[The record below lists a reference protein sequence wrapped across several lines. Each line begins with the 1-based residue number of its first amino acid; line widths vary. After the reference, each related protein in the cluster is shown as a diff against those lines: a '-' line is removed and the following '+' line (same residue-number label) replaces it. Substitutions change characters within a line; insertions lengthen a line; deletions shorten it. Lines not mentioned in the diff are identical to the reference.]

1 MKKDAELMTLENRR
15 KDSLSILIEN
25 ILLAFAK
32 YEKET
37 IIWIINK
44 AFENK
49 NLKGKLLEASG
60 QNMDD
65 FFMKMEL
72 KK

>member
-1 MKKDAELMTLENRR
+1 VKKDAELMTLENRR

-37 IIWIINK
+37 I
-44 AFENK
+44 
-49 NLKGKLLEASG
+49 
-60 QNMDD
+60 
-65 FFMKMEL
+65 
-72 KK
+72 

>member
-1 MKKDAELMTLENRR
+1 MKKKL
-15 KDSLSILIEN
+15 
-25 ILLAFAK
+25 